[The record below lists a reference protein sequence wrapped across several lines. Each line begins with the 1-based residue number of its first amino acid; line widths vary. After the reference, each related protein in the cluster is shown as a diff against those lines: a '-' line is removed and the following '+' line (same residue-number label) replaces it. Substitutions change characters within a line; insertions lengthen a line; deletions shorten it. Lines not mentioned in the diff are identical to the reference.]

1 MLFREEE
8 INLYKSLSSVI
19 YLILFIFFTF
29 LFLHEFLFMPF
40 IFDFSI
46 LEYIHLEWLGFWS
59 IFLAITFLGLFLRK
73 AYNLNI
79 KKILLIIGGSIL
91 LVFLI
96 LLILLLSVAGQLWK
110 VVYDGKNMRR
120 IHHFQISRFLE
131 ELLCLCW

>member
-1 MLFREEE
+1 MLFRKEE
-8 INLYKSLSSVI
+8 INLFKSLSSVT

-40 IFDFSI
+40 VFNFSI

-79 KKILLIIGGSIL
+79 KKTLLIIGVLIL
-91 LVFLI
+91 LVFMI
-96 LLILLLSVAGQLWK
+96 LLILLLSVAGQL
-110 VVYDGKNMRR
+110 
-120 IHHFQISRFLE
+120 
-131 ELLCLCW
+131 